1 EVDSL
6 RKQLGNTVN
15 VELMAAPALNLSAI
29 MDEMRQ
35 KYEVL
40 AQENLKKAKEE
51 FEIQTE
57 TLQQQVSV
65 DTAELKQSEVQVKEL
80 RRTYQNLEIDLKSH
94 LSMVKHI

>member
-1 EVDSL
+1 MDSL

-15 VELMAAPALNLSAI
+15 VELMAAPALNLGAI

-51 FEIQTE
+51 FEIQVILKNKQMCRSCPPQRDI
-57 TLQQQVSV
+57 TLFLPSF
-65 DTAELKQSEVQVKEL
+65 
-80 RRTYQNLEIDLKSH
+80 
-94 LSMVKHI
+94 LSFSPHVLIFIFGILD